1 MEITS
6 SKGHAFRTEPRCD
19 VSVHEGRAA
28 GGSGNR
34 GPLAAPSPHVER
46 ARFAP
51 GRRACTGARGST
63 AGATHLVLCVVS
75 CVHTVNGEGA
85 PSSSPLGVPS

>member
-34 GPLAAPSPHVER
+34 ARWPPLRRTWSARISRRAAER
-46 ARFAP
+46 AP
-51 GRRACTGARGST
+51 GREAAPPARLT
-63 AGATHLVLCVVS
+63 WCCV
-75 CVHTVNGEGA
+75 
-85 PSSSPLGVPS
+85 